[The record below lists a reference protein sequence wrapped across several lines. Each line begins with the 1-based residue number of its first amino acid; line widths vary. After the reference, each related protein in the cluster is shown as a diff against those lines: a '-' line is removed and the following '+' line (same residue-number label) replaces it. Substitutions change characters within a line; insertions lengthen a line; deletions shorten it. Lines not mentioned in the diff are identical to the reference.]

1 MKHAELNRQ
10 IKKAFL
16 EIESM
21 RFREYPEIY
30 DERSGADIDYSER
43 YVKYINNLFENG
55 SSNRIKI
62 ADPVGSG
69 AKASY
74 VFRPYMKR
82 AACAAAVVIIA
93 GGAFIA
99 IDDGARAAAVNA
111 AQRVF
116 SFIPGTETFVEN
128 NGSGIIAMQGSVRAE
143 FDGGY
148 IKVNSAYIDSGS
160 MKITLEGTVTFNGS
174 DGMSVCDKDKK
185 SVSYPDEINW
195 MSDEGNTWSAVCT
208 FNIKN
213 VKYDKNAVYF
223 VNINGNEVPIALAP
237 AQKITENVNYYED
250 ADTGISAAAITEYT
264 DNGAGK
270 LKLSVS
276 AKSNAP
282 DSQISFGDDGIKLVK
297 SDNSVVLPESCI
309 FSENG
314 KCTAVFDTLLDED
327 TKLIISNAELHE
339 TPSGSDAP
347 EFNVKRGSSLNRTFD
362 INGKEIKI
370 SGAEWESYYN
380 NMSMRLPD
388 GKKADAGS
396 KAQKIIFNA
405 DIQGKLADK
414 LKLTGLAL
422 KPDSGSA
429 NEYEYNGQR
438 LVYEDPDRAA
448 NEENTSKE
456 VTGVTACA
464 ENIKPDISSANIEI
478 SGISYKLKNDIT
490 IKLAV

>member
-30 DERSGADIDYSER
+30 EERSGADIDYSER

-62 ADPVGSG
+62 TDPVGSG
-69 AKASY
+69 TKASY

-116 SFIPGTETFVEN
+116 SFIPGTGSFVEN

-143 FDGGY
+143 FDSGY
-148 IKVNSAYIDSGS
+148 IKANSAYIDSGS

-185 SVSYPDEINW
+185 SISYPDEINW
-195 MSDEGNTWSAVCT
+195 MSDDGNTWSAACEFTV
-208 FNIKN
+208 KN
-213 VKYDKNAVYF
+213 VRYAENAVYF
-223 VNINGNEVPIALAP
+223 VNINGNKVPIVLAP

-264 DNGAGK
+264 DNGTGK

-276 AKSNAP
+276 AKSNEP
-282 DSQISFGDDGIKLVK
+282 DSQHKLW
-297 SDNSVVLPESCI
+297 
-309 FSENG
+309 
-314 KCTAVFDTLLDED
+314 
-327 TKLIISNAELHE
+327 
-339 TPSGSDAP
+339 
-347 EFNVKRGSSLNRTFD
+347 R
-362 INGKEIKI
+362 
-370 SGAEWESYYN
+370 
-380 NMSMRLPD
+380 
-388 GKKADAGS
+388 
-396 KAQKIIFNA
+396 
-405 DIQGKLADK
+405 
-414 LKLTGLAL
+414 
-422 KPDSGSA
+422 
-429 NEYEYNGQR
+429 
-438 LVYEDPDRAA
+438 
-448 NEENTSKE
+448 
-456 VTGVTACA
+456 
-464 ENIKPDISSANIEI
+464 
-478 SGISYKLKNDIT
+478 
-490 IKLAV
+490 